1 MPGPPP
7 VEFIGFLP
15 PPGDAVL
22 PQSHPSTSASPQEP
36 VPAHFIA
43 AMTVRHAVFVDE
55 QQVPAENELDEDDA
69 RSFHWV
75 VYASVSS
82 VQREGGRRGTD
93 TSRAAVAT
101 IRLVPPPHAPHPLP
115 GSEHKIDNAEGR
127 QPITTTDARAA
138 AGTRWHDGREPYAK
152 LGRLSTLPAYRG
164 LGLGRLIV
172 ESALDWASKHPLSIV
187 PLPSATSTEAAKVR
201 GGVTAKQEW
210 KGLVLVHA
218 QKDVE
223 RVWRK
228 LGFERDDGMGV
239 WIEEGIEHIGMWRRI
254 PIQEQKN
261 DFR

>member
-1 MPGPPP
+1 MPQP
-7 VEFIGFLP
+7 
-15 PPGDAVL
+15 
-22 PQSHPSTSASPQEP
+22 HPSASTGPREP

-43 AMTVRHAVFVDE
+43 AMTVRRTVFVEE
-55 QQVPAENELDEDDA
+55 QRVPAENELDEDDA

-82 VQREGGRRGTD
+82 AQREGGRRGTD

-101 IRLVPPPHAPHPLP
+101 LRLVPPPHPPHPAP
-115 GSEHKIDNAEGR
+115 GSDHKIDRAERR
-127 QPITTTDARAA
+127 QTTTDMGS
-138 AGTRWHDGREPYAK
+138 AGTRWHDSREPYAK
-152 LGRLSTLPAYRG
+152 LGRLATLPAYRG

-201 GGVTAKQEW
+201 GGLSSKQEW

-228 LGFERDDGMGV
+228 LGFERDDSMGV

-254 PIQEQKN
+254 PVQEEKYL
-261 DFR
+261 FR